1 MDYFCIMQLQPN
13 AKINLGLFI
22 KCKRED
28 GFHEL
33 ESVFVPVDWKDELEI
48 KEAAEFS
55 FSSSG
60 LSIPGDLDNN
70 LCVKAY
76 QLLKQDFDIPAVQLH
91 LHKNIPM
98 GAGLGGGSS
107 DAAFTLKGI
116 DQLFEL
122 NLSHEKLEH
131 YAAQLG
137 SDCVFFIQN
146 KTALVRGRGEL
157 LDFSLQLTLKAY
169 VLMVKPKVFISTQE
183 AYSKI
188 KPQAPQN
195 SLPDLLQLP
204 IAEWEGRLKNDFEA
218 ALFPDYPELA
228 TIKEK
233 LYEAGAKYAAM
244 SGSGSCLY
252 GLFDEE
258 PQIPSEFEKYH
269 CKVCR
274 LD

>member
-1 MDYFCIMQLQPN
+1 MQLQPN